1 MKEKKILLLLIACSL
16 LLSGC
21 WDESEPERLVYA
33 NGLGVDYKDGKII
46 LYLQIINLNGLAQ
59 TEGGGG
65 GSTSKADVGRAEGKT
80 MEEATFNLYHTLDRR
95 LYWGHL
101 SFVVLSEEAIKAG
114 ILQQAADFIDR
125 YRETRYR
132 MYFFATQDSLKEI
145 MLINPIES
153 ISLAFSKFSDPDAN
167 YRQSSFIQAINLREL
182 IIDLDEPAHQAK
194 LPIIKLTN
202 QWSTQ
207 DGPKKEPLIESI
219 AVVSD
224 HELIGILPKHI
235 MNGARLVNKSFAR
248 DSVSLSMSSNKNTT
262 TSVLVYDKKVK
273 IKPVV
278 EKDGK
283 VRFHIKI
290 KLNANAQTMTEKK
303 KRKELENKLKQ
314 AIHNNIYETYHFT
327 RKKGIDI
334 FKLSQVLYRDN
345 NKAWK
350 RVQKNGEI
358 PLEEDT
364 IKSLSLDIQ
373 LKSSGK
379 IKLTPLFDEEE
390 KQ

>member
-1 MKEKKILLLLIACSL
+1 MREKKILLLLIACSL

-33 NGLGVDYKDGKII
+33 HGLGVDYKDGKII
-46 LYLQIINLNGLAQ
+46 LHMQIINLSGLAQ

-132 MYFFATQDSLKEI
+132 MYFFVTQDSLKEI
-145 MLINPIES
+145 MLIDPIES
-153 ISLAFSKFSDPDAN
+153 ISLAFSKLSDPDAN

-202 QWSTQ
+202 QWSAQ
-207 DGPKKEPLIESI
+207 DGPKKEPLIESV

-224 HELIGILPKHI
+224 HKLIGILPKHI
-235 MNGARLVNKSFAR
+235 MNGARLVNKNFAR
-248 DSVSLSMSSNKNTT
+248 DSVSLSSNQNTT

-283 VRFHIKI
+283 VRFHIKL
-290 KLNANAQTMTEKK
+290 KLKANAQTMTEKK
-303 KRKELENKLKQ
+303 KRKELENEIKQ
-314 AIHNNIYETYHFT
+314 AIHNEIYKTYHFT

-334 FKLSQVLYRDN
+334 FKLSQVVYRDN

-350 RVQKNGEI
+350 RIQKDGKI

-364 IKSLSLDIQ
+364 IKSLSLDI
-373 LKSSGK
+373 KFKNSGK

>member
-46 LYLQIINLNGLAQ
+46 IYMQIINLSGLAQ
-59 TEGGGG
+59 SEGGGG
-65 GSTSKADVGRAEGKT
+65 GATSKADVGRAEGKT
-80 MEEATFNLYHTLDRR
+80 IEEATFNLYHTLDRR

-132 MYFFATQDSLKEI
+132 MYFFVTQDSLKEI
-145 MLINPIES
+145 LLMNPIES
-153 ISLAFSKFSDPDAN
+153 ISLAFSKLSDPDAN
-167 YRQSSFIQAINLREL
+167 YRQSSFIEAINLREL

-194 LPIIKLTN
+194 LPIIKLSN
-202 QWSTQ
+202 QWSAQ
-207 DGPKKEPLIESI
+207 DEPRKEPLIESA

-224 HELIGILPKHI
+224 HKLIGILPKHI
-235 MNGARLVNKSFAR
+235 MNGARLVNKNFAR
-248 DSVSLSMSSNKNTT
+248 DSVSLSSNKNTT

-278 EKDGK
+278 EKNGK
-283 VRFHIKI
+283 VRFHIKM

-303 KRKELENKLKQ
+303 KRKELENELKQ
-314 AIHNNIYETYHFT
+314 AIHNEVYKTYHFT

-350 RVQKNGEI
+350 RIQKNGEI

-364 IKSLSLDIQ
+364 IKSLSLDI
-373 LKSSGK
+373 KFKNSGK
-379 IKLTPLFDEEE
+379 VKLTPLFDEEE

>member
-1 MKEKKILLLLIACSL
+1 MREKKILLLLIACSL

-33 NGLGVDYKDGKII
+33 HGLGVDYKDGKII
-46 LYLQIINLNGLAQ
+46 LYMQIINLSGLAQ

-132 MYFFATQDSLKEI
+132 MYFFVTQDSLKEI
-145 MLINPIES
+145 MLIDPIES
-153 ISLAFSKFSDPDAN
+153 ISLAFSKLSDPDAN

-202 QWSTQ
+202 QWSAQ
-207 DGPKKEPLIESI
+207 DGPKKEPLIESV

-224 HELIGILPKHI
+224 HKLIGILPKHI
-235 MNGARLVNKSFAR
+235 MNGARLVNKNFAR
-248 DSVSLSMSSNKNTT
+248 DSVSVSLSSNQNTT

-283 VRFHIKI
+283 VRFHIKL
-290 KLNANAQTMTEKK
+290 KLKANAQTMTEKK
-303 KRKELENKLKQ
+303 KRKELENEIKQ
-314 AIHNNIYETYHFT
+314 AIHNEIYKTYHFT

-334 FKLSQVLYRDN
+334 FKLSQVVYRDN

-350 RVQKNGEI
+350 RIQKDGKI

-364 IKSLSLDIQ
+364 IKSLSLDI
-373 LKSSGK
+373 KFKNSGK